1 MYRGHTVGVVIP
13 AYNEEPFIR
22 ETIVT
27 VPAFVDRIYVVDDAS
42 TDDTWAEIRRAVAL
56 DRARAGH
63 EQQNSDN
70 RYPSQNSPLGATA
83 ESDYQGDDGRV
94 RSNGGDRARS
104 NGAGAPSVDEAA
116 HDRRDASADVP
127 FDDRIVAI
135 QHEENRGVGGAIK
148 TGYLR
153 ARDDGIAAT
162 AVMGGDG
169 QMDPDVL
176 GTLLD
181 PIIDG
186 EADYVKGNRFA
197 GRRDAGDM
205 PRLRFVGNA
214 VLGALTKIASG
225 YWSTGDPQSGY
236 TAISRR
242 ALREADIESMYEFYG
257 YCNDLLVKLNV
268 AGMRVVDLPNPIIYG
283 DEESHIRYRT
293 YVPRVSWML
302 LRNFLW
308 RLRTNY
314 LAYDFHPLVVAYGVG
329 AGASTL
335 GAVGVLASVAGLVGV
350 GPAALSSVGILE
362 GLVSALTF
370 AVGVLAL
377 VGAMVMDMRDN
388 DHLDAV
394 LVPDR
399 GRPAGASSE
408 QGEAASSRRTDPAT
422 NGHARAPL
430 SDPSLESDGGQPTA
444 DAAEV
449 SPDDGDRC
457 EDE

>member
-13 AYNEEPFIR
+13 AYNEEPFVR
-22 ETIVT
+22 ETILT
-27 VPAFVDRIYVVDDAS
+27 VPAFVDRIYVVDDSS
-42 TDDTWAEIRRAVAL
+42 TDDTWAEIRRAKAL
-56 DRARAGH
+56 DRRRSDRGEPAGERSRIRRNGEDGPAREDPERPRA
-63 EQQNSDN
+63 
-70 RYPSQNSPLGATA
+70 
-83 ESDYQGDDGRV
+83 DD
-94 RSNGGDRARS
+94 S
-104 NGAGAPSVDEAA
+104 
-116 HDRRDASADVP
+116 

-153 ARDDGIAAT
+153 ARDDEVAAT

-176 GTLLD
+176 ETLFD
-181 PIIDG
+181 PIVDG

-197 GRRDAGDM
+197 GRRDRGDM

-242 ALREADIESMYEFYG
+242 ALHEADIENMYEFYG

-268 AGMRVVDLPNPIIYG
+268 ARLRVVDLPNPIIYG

-302 LRNFLW
+302 FRNFLW

-314 LAYDFHPLVVAYGVG
+314 LAYDFHPLVLAYGVG
-329 AGASTL
+329 AGSI
-335 GAVGVLASVAGLVGV
+335 AVGALGTLSALGGLGGAATSVRLLG
-350 GPAALSSVGILE
+350 
-362 GLVSALTF
+362 GLVSS
-370 AVGVLAL
+370 LAFV
-377 VGAMVMDMRDN
+377 VGACAFIGAMAMDMRDN
-388 DHLDAV
+388 DHLDEV
-394 LVPDR
+394 ILPDR
-399 GRPAGASSE
+399 GDPVGPAAGPGPGDASSVADDARLN
-408 QGEAASSRRTDPAT
+408 GSGRAREAGSA
-422 NGHARAPL
+422 
-430 SDPSLESDGGQPTA
+430 LESDGGREAAPSGSDR
-444 DAAEV
+444 DAPAEGA
-449 SPDDGDRC
+449 PA
-457 EDE
+457 EDAVE